1 MKRSLANKLI
11 WMVFGSIIALQLV
24 LFILNFYS
32 HPLSNSISDWG
43 SFGDYMAIAISV
55 ISIILVYQ
63 TYREQRDTNKLIC
76 FENAFWNLRKE
87 LVHISDGDLNIIT
100 KNIKAHFSIRDSI
113 SLNQLICL
121 LAYYWS
127 LHTRQLNMPDS
138 SFEHFRKLC
147 QYVTTTTLIDETKK
161 NLYLA
166 LLYEWLI
173 GDELFCF
180 ICYLSYYSYYHK
192 DVSILEFQAT
202 IDFINDANRE
212 FGILMSNSL
221 KSNIQLLR
229 YEYDEDLGYSDGDY
243 IKETYMDTLNRL
255 KIK

>member
-11 WMVFGSIIALQLV
+11 WMAFGSIIVLQLL

-43 SFGDYMAIAISV
+43 SFGDYMSIAISV
-55 ISIILVYQ
+55 ISVILVYQ
-63 TYREQRDTNKLIC
+63 TYTEQRDTNILIC
-76 FENAFWNLRKE
+76 FENTYWNLRKE
-87 LVHISDGDLNIIT
+87 LVHIPDGDLYIIT

-147 QYVTTTTLIDETKK
+147 QYVTTTTLIDEPKK

-173 GDELFCF
+173 ANELFCF
-180 ICYLSYYSYYHK
+180 ICYLSYYSYCNK
-192 DVSILEFQAT
+192 NVSILKFQAT
-202 IDFINDANRE
+202 IDLFNNMNRE
-212 FGILMSNSL
+212 LEILKLNSL
-221 KSNIQLLR
+221 KSNIRLLK
-229 YEYDEDLGYSDGDY
+229 YECDKDFGYNNGDY
-243 IKETYMDTLNRL
+243 IKETYVETLKRL
-255 KIK
+255 KIE